1 MIKKESKN
9 NIQAKPNKDNGKIRV
24 VNPRNSLNDLNGA
37 EWTFSTK
44 SVITK
49 SFPVNM
55 QHKLRSQHGG
65 QKPPHLC
72 ADLIKTF
79 TKEGHIV
86 LDPLAGVGGT
96 LLAASLC
103 GRKAIGI
110 EINPNWN
117 GIYEQ
122 VSKLEN
128 LPVQKMIVG
137 DAREELPKIK
147 KGSVDFILTDVPYWN
162 MDKLTKTRN
171 KTARKSK
178 LSEFN
183 ENKEQTK
190 EEWLDEMRSIFEK
203 CSNPLKEGGD
213 MAGFIGDIYR
223 GKKYHI
229 ISADLANTISNLNG
243 WALKANLIW
252 LDNSKMLHVYGYPHA
267 FIPSMIHQNILIFR
281 KEQLN
286 T

>member
-1 MIKKESKN
+1 
-9 NIQAKPNKDNGKIRV
+9 
-24 VNPRNSLNDLNGA
+24 
-37 EWTFSTK
+37 
-44 SVITK
+44 
-49 SFPVNM
+49 M
-55 QHKLRSQHGG
+55 QHKLLTKQEG
-65 QKPPHLC
+65 KNPLFLC
-72 ADLIKTF
+72 VDLIKTF

-203 CSNPLKEGGD
+203 CSNPLKEGGY
-213 MAGFIGDIYR
+213 MAVFIGDIYR

-281 KEQLN
+281 
-286 T
+286 